1 MSKRVVV
8 LMGGFSAERE
18 VSLNSGAAVAAAL
31 EKAGYAVATID
42 VRRDLKTLVA
52 GLEATKPW
60 AVFNAL
66 HGRFGEDGSVQG
78 LLDILRIP
86 YTHSGLL
93 ASAMAMDKA
102 MARRIFTQA
111 GIPVAEGRVMDRAEL
126 LAGDPMPRP
135 YVLKPLNEGSSV
147 GVHIIQEGDSAN
159 PLTGG
164 EWTFGDRILVE
175 EFIPGREITVAVM
188 GDKALGCTE
197 ITSDR
202 GFYDYAAKYL
212 PGGSRHLVPAPLPPA
227 AYEEALELAVKAHQA
242 LGCRGVSRADLRFD
256 DTRQDRPGRLVML
269 EVNTQPGMT
278 ATSLVPELA
287 AHAGIG
293 FPELVTWMVENAKCD
308 G

>member
-42 VRRDLKTLVA
+42 VRRDLRTLVA
-52 GLEATKPW
+52 GLEATRPW
-60 AVFNAL
+60 VVFNAL

-111 GIPVAEGRVMDRAEL
+111 GIPVAEGRVVDRAEL

-147 GVHIIQEGDSAN
+147 GVHIVRDGDDN
-159 PLTGG
+159 PVTGG
-164 EWTFGDRILVE
+164 DWTFGDKLLVE
-175 EFIPGREITVAVM
+175 EFVPGREITVAVM
-188 GDKALGCTE
+188 GDRPLGATE

-212 PGGSRHLVPAPLPPA
+212 PGGSRHLVPAPLPPE
-227 AYEEALELAVKAHQA
+227 AYEQALALALKAHQA
-242 LGCRGVSRADLRFD
+242 LGCRGVSRADLRYD
-256 DTRQDRPGRLVML
+256 DSRPEGIGRFAML

-308 G
+308 A

>member
-18 VSLNSGAAVAAAL
+18 VSLNSGAAVAGAL

-42 VRRDLKTLVA
+42 VRRDLRTLVA
-52 GLEATKPW
+52 GLDATKPW
-60 AVFNAL
+60 VVFNAL

-78 LLDILRIP
+78 ILDIMKIP

-93 ASAMAMDKA
+93 ASAMAMDKDT
-102 MARRIFTQA
+102 ARKIFA
-111 GIPVAEGRVMDRAEL
+111 SVGIPVAEGRVVHKSEV
-126 LAGDPMPRP
+126 LAGDVLPRP

-147 GVHIIQEGDSAN
+147 GVHIVTADAPAA
-159 PLTGG
+159 PLGG
-164 EWTFGDRILVE
+164 EDWPYGEYVLAER
-175 EFIPGREITVAVM
+175 FIPGRELTVAVM
-188 GDKALGCTE
+188 GDKALGVTE

-202 GFYDYAAKYL
+202 GFYDYTAKYA
-212 PGGSRHLVPAPLPPA
+212 PGGSRHLVPAPLPPE
-227 AYEEALELAVKAHQA
+227 AYEEAQVLALKAHQA
-242 LGCRGVSRADLRFD
+242 LGCRGVSRADLRYD
-256 DTRQDRPGRLVML
+256 DTVPGQPGKFFML

-287 AHAGIG
+287 AHAGIS
-293 FPELVTWMVENAKCD
+293 FVELVTWMVENARCD